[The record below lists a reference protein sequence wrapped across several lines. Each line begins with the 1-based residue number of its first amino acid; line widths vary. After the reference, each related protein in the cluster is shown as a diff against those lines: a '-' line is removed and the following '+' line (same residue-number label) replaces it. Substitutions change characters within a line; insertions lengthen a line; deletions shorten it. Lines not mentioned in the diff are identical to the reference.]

1 MTSLFLKII
10 IFILLSVCFVSA
22 VQLLL
27 IRYESRQAFIQL
39 QQLQQQRD
47 QLNIEWGQLQLEQ
60 STYAQPN
67 RIETIAR
74 QQLHMVLP
82 QPNTIIPIKP

>member
-1 MTSLFLKII
+1 MTSLSLKII
-10 IFILLSVCFVSA
+10 IFILLNLCFVSA

-60 STYAQPN
+60 STYAQPH
-67 RIETIAR
+67 RIETIAQ